1 MNNNK
6 EEEINNHKNPE
17 EIDDEKINNNI
28 INNMNN
34 SNPEMGVDGVD
45 NSDNVDN
52 IFNNINNN
60 ELNLSSSDD
69 FLEKSLINE
78 IKQTMKQL
86 EQNCENQIGDSAIE
100 NRCRILSYAIVLVDV
115 YKKPISNLIYPHA
128 KLGEAY
134 YDIKYYEQAKEH
146 LENAIKY
153 NNEQANQTYQALPV
167 DYLIRLTIKL
177 SRCYLEIQ
185 QYELALKLANKVL
198 EQNNKLFG
206 EKDISN
212 VEIYD
217 IIYQAEKNMQKYSI
231 AAEHLKILKQFYSQ
245 IYDEKSDKCLNVLEE
260 IAHLYELDGQIKE
273 AIMNYLKYL
282 ELLEEIDRKNKIK
295 LIFETAQKI
304 GGLYAEIKEYKEAYD
319 FLKKIEKD
327 YNNGYNRTDKEKYV
341 YQRLIC
347 TLASFL
353 KDDDNYLEE
362 LLIMEKILTEASKVK
377 KALLGK
383 TYLDIGHVFKT
394 KNNFDKS
401 IEYFKKALNIYKNES
416 DGKLLNDINQII
428 KFLEKEKRNQEISKI

>member
-52 IFNNINNN
+52 IYNINHN

-153 NNEQANQTYQALPV
+153 NNEQANQTYQALPE

-282 ELLEEIDRKNKIK
+282 ELLEEIDRKDKIK

-401 IEYFKKALNIYKNES
+401 IEYFKKAFNIYRNES

>member
-34 SNPEMGVDGVD
+34 LNPEMGVDGVD
-45 NSDNVDN
+45 NSDNIDN
-52 IFNNINNN
+52 IYNINNN

-86 EQNCENQIGDSAIE
+86 EQNCENQIGESAIE

-153 NNEQANQTYQALPV
+153 NNEQANQTYQALPE

-185 QYELALKLANKVL
+185 QYELALKLSNKVL

-282 ELLEEIDRKNKIK
+282 ELLEEIDRKDKIK

-327 YNNGYNRTDKEKYV
+327 YNNGYNRTDKEKYI

-401 IEYFKKALNIYKNES
+401 IEYFKKAFNIYKNES

>member
-52 IFNNINNN
+52 IYNINHN

-153 NNEQANQTYQALPV
+153 NNEQVNQTYQALPE
-167 DYLIRLTIKL
+167 DYLIRLIIKL
-177 SRCYLEIQ
+177 SRCNLEMQ
-185 QYELALKLANKVL
+185 QYDSALKLANKVL

-282 ELLEEIDRKNKIK
+282 ELLEEIDRKDKIK

-401 IEYFKKALNIYKNES
+401 IEYFKKAFNIYRNES

>member
-52 IFNNINNN
+52 IYNINNN

-153 NNEQANQTYQALPV
+153 NNEQANQTYQALPE

-282 ELLEEIDRKNKIK
+282 ELLEEIDRKDKIK

>member
-1 MNNNK
+1 MNNKK

-17 EIDDEKINNNI
+17 EIDDEKRNNNN

-34 SNPEMGVDGVD
+34 SNPETGVDGFD
-45 NSDNVDN
+45 NSDN
-52 IFNNINNN
+52 IYNN

-86 EQNCENQIGDSAIE
+86 EQNCENQIGESAIE

-153 NNEQANQTYQALPV
+153 NNEQVNQTYQALPE

-282 ELLEEIDRKNKIK
+282 ELLEEIDRKDKIK

-401 IEYFKKALNIYKNES
+401 IEYFKKAFNIYKNES

>member
-1 MNNNK
+1 MNNKK

-17 EIDDEKINNNI
+17 EIDDEKRNNNN

-34 SNPEMGVDGVD
+34 SNPETGVDGFD
-45 NSDNVDN
+45 NSDN
-52 IFNNINNN
+52 IYNN

-86 EQNCENQIGDSAIE
+86 EQNCENQIGESAIE

-153 NNEQANQTYQALPV
+153 NNEQANQTYQALPE

-282 ELLEEIDRKNKIK
+282 ELLEEIDRKDKIK

-401 IEYFKKALNIYKNES
+401 IEYFKKAFNIYKNES

>member
-1 MNNNK
+1 
-6 EEEINNHKNPE
+6 
-17 EIDDEKINNNI
+17 
-28 INNMNN
+28 MNN

-52 IFNNINNN
+52 IYNINNN

-100 NRCRILSYAIVLVDV
+100 KRCRILSYAIVLVDV

-153 NNEQANQTYQALPV
+153 NNEQANQTYQALPE

-295 LIFETAQKI
+295 
-304 GGLYAEIKEYKEAYD
+304 
-319 FLKKIEKD
+319 
-327 YNNGYNRTDKEKYV
+327 
-341 YQRLIC
+341 
-347 TLASFL
+347 
-353 KDDDNYLEE
+353 
-362 LLIMEKILTEASKVK
+362 
-377 KALLGK
+377 
-383 TYLDIGHVFKT
+383 
-394 KNNFDKS
+394 
-401 IEYFKKALNIYKNES
+401 
-416 DGKLLNDINQII
+416 
-428 KFLEKEKRNQEISKI
+428 

>member
-1 MNNNK
+1 MNNNNK

-45 NSDNVDN
+45 NSDNIDN
-52 IFNNINNN
+52 IYNLNNN

-153 NNEQANQTYQALPV
+153 NNEQANQTYQALPE

-282 ELLEEIDRKNKIK
+282 ELLEEIDRKDKIK

-401 IEYFKKALNIYKNES
+401 IEYFKKAFNIYRNES

>member
-34 SNPEMGVDGVD
+34 LNPEMGVDGVD
-45 NSDNVDN
+45 NSDNIDN
-52 IFNNINNN
+52 IYNINNN

-153 NNEQANQTYQALPV
+153 NNEQANQTYQALPE

-185 QYELALKLANKVL
+185 QYELALKLSNKVL

-282 ELLEEIDRKNKIK
+282 ELLEEIDRKDKIK

-319 FLKKIEKD
+319 FLKKIEND

-401 IEYFKKALNIYKNES
+401 IEYFKKAFNIYKNES